1 MASKAKIVIA
11 VLSVVALSVAALL
24 LYPYLFPPAPRE
36 KRMARI
42 MADIYT
48 ADAILQEC
56 QSRGSKDKTIES
68 TYRTVLGHYGLT
80 KADYDSAVAWYS
92 RNPKKFASVYERV
105 VAILSTREDMVR
117 VVAERVDSIEQR
129 IEHINDSLT
138 SDLIGSKLTL
148 NLPLE
153 VKDDSLKS
161 YLKPNGRKYTTA
173 ERTFEL
179 DSLRG
184 GHLDVSY
191 KYTISNPGDKDSA
204 KPAGKGR
211 VMSGAA
217 KKKQTPPVYKYP
229 DGFMRVIIS
238 YADTTDTRDSLK
250 IAVSRRV
257 VQREASLSV
266 NLRDSVAATSA
277 RVVFFENVGLKDM
290 SMAMRDIK
298 VTYKPY
304 DVVDTTNYDSIIP
317 SLFAY

>member
-1 MASKAKIVIA
+1 MANKTKIA
-11 VLSVVALSVAALL
+11 VAAAVALALAVALLL
-24 LYPYLFPPAPRE
+24 LYPYLFPPVPRE

-56 QSRGSKDKTIES
+56 QSCGQKDKTIES

-92 RNPKKFASVYERV
+92 CDPKKFASVYERV
-105 VAILSTREDMVR
+105 VAILTTREDMVR
-117 VVAERVDSIEQR
+117 AVAERVDSIEKR

-138 SDLIGSKLTL
+138 LDLIGSKLTL
-148 NLPLE
+148 SLPLGE
-153 VKDDSLKS
+153 KDDSLKT
-161 YLKPNGRKYTTA
+161 YLKPGAKKYTTV
-173 ERTFEL
+173 ERTFDL

-191 KYTISNPGDKDSA
+191 KYTISDPGDKVKSKSGSA
-204 KPAGKGR
+204 VKAQ
-211 VMSGAA
+211 A
-217 KKKQTPPVYKYP
+217 PPVAKYP
-229 DGFMRVIIS
+229 DGFLRVIVS
-238 YADTTDTRDSLK
+238 YADTTDMRDSLK
-250 IAVSRRV
+250 ISVSRRV
-257 VQREASLSV
+257 VQREAKLTV

-277 RVVFFENVGLKDM
+277 RVVLFENKGLKDM
-290 SMAMRDIK
+290 SMVLRDIH

>member
-1 MASKAKIVIA
+1 MANKTKIA
-11 VLSVVALSVAALL
+11 VAALSVLVLAVAFLL
-24 LYPYLFPPAPRE
+24 LYPYLFPPVPRE

-56 QSRGSKDKTIES
+56 QSRGAKDKTIES
-68 TYRTVLGHYGLT
+68 TYRAVLGHYGLS

-92 RNPKKFASVYERV
+92 RDPKKFASVYERV

-117 VVAERVDSIEQR
+117 AVAERVDSIEQR

-148 NLPLE
+148 SLPLE
-153 VKDDSLKS
+153 AKDDSLKT
-161 YLKPNGRKYTTA
+161 YLKPNGRKYTSV

-179 DSLRG
+179 DSLHG

-191 KYTISNPGDKDSA
+191 KYTISNPGDKNKA
-204 KPAGKGR
+204 KAK
-211 VMSGAA
+211 SGDAA
-217 KKKQTPPVYKYP
+217 KAQAPPVYKYP
-229 DGFMRVIIS
+229 DGFMRIVIS
-238 YADTTDTRDSLK
+238 YADTTDTSDSLK

-257 VQREASLSV
+257 VQREATLSV
-266 NLRDSVAATSA
+266 NLRDSIAATSA
-277 RVVFFENVGLKDM
+277 RVVFFENAGLKDM
-290 SMAMRDIK
+290 GMTMRDIQ

>member
-1 MASKAKIVIA
+1 MANKTKIAIA
-11 VLSVVALSVAALL
+11 AISVVALAVAFLL
-24 LYPYLFPPAPRE
+24 LYPYLFPPVPRE
-36 KRMARI
+36 RRMARI

-56 QSRGSKDKTIES
+56 QSRGAKDKTIES

-92 RNPKKFASVYERV
+92 RDPKKFASVYERV

-153 VKDDSLKS
+153 AKDDSLKT

-173 ERTFEL
+173 ERTFDL

-191 KYTISNPGDKDSA
+191 KYTISNPGDKDKA
-204 KPAGKGR
+204 KPAGKGK
-211 VMSGAA
+211 VSPAA
-217 KKKQTPPVYKYP
+217 AGKAQTPPVYKYP

-250 IAVSRRV
+250 ITVSRRV
-257 VQREASLSV
+257 VQREAKLTV

-277 RVVFFENVGLKDM
+277 RVVFFENAGLKDM
-290 SMAMRDIK
+290 AMTMRDIQ